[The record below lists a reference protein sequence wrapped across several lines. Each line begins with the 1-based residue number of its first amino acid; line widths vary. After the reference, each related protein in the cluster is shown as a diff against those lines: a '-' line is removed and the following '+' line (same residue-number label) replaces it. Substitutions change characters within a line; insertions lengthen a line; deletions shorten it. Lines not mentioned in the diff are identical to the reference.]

1 MKLWPTYRKKFLT
14 EAIPEEAQTLELLAK
29 DIKSTIL
36 RAHWDKGNQ
45 GKRTKGN
52 PKTIYEIS
60 TSVKRQK
67 LWKWTK
73 QILELQNTA
82 KEIKNSLQGLGT
94 SPAVQWLRCHHPVQG
109 AQVQFLVGE
118 LRSHISPGQKPNTL
132 KKKEKQAIR

>member
-73 QILELQNTA
+73 QILELQNTITQ
-82 KEIKNSLQGLGT
+82 IKT
-94 SPAVQWLRCHHPVQG
+94 QWVDLN
-109 AQVQFLVGE
+109 E
-118 LRSHISPGQKPNTL
+118 LEWSDRGKHQWIG
-132 KKKEKQAIR
+132 R